1 MIKYLKPYKT
11 DSPKIRLGANQD
23 GGYVASQIA
32 FEKCDFLMAYGY
44 GGDKTYEDDFAK
56 KFNKPVYLFDH
67 TVPDNKWTQGLVN
80 FFPEGLGSDNVNEAE
95 KLYHISQL
103 EDNINSL
110 NTHLKSLQKNISTDD
125 LKKSIGALDQFK
137 AQLMGLN
144 DIISLKGVREHY
156 NSLNLEGKAFL
167 KIDTEGAEYGYFY
180 DTDIKDLAS
189 FVTGMTIEFHN
200 LEQPIYQTKLGV
212 IMEKLKNDFILTHIH
227 GNNWGGEIQIGNYT
241 IPRVVELSF
250 LNKEYASN
258 IEVDNTSYPLPN
270 LDFANNPNI
279 PDCNMEFLNQI

>member
-110 NTHLKSLQKNISTDD
+110 NIHLKSLQKNISTDD

-156 NSLNLEGKAFL
+156 NSLNLETDEWCSVTLPPATPEEVQSTIKVMGGEDWEEW
-167 KIDTEGAEYGYFY
+167 IDTLINSESISCFP
-180 DTDIKDLAS
+180 
-189 FVTGMTIEFHN
+189 F
-200 LEQPIYQTKLGV
+200 
-212 IMEKLKNDFILTHIH
+212 
-227 GNNWGGEIQIGNYT
+227 
-241 IPRVVELSF
+241 
-250 LNKEYASN
+250 
-258 IEVDNTSYPLPN
+258 
-270 LDFANNPNI
+270 
-279 PDCNMEFLNQI
+279 